1 MSFKIYFTAN
11 DISKK
16 YYGIVL
22 NESRKVFDFTSKSFA
37 APVSSSSNYHKYFSY
52 QSIKNFELDLSAFSF
67 TEGKYTINIMSH
79 ESSSSV
85 SYENDNLET
94 VVEGIW
100 NSSLNDFID
109 ARNIN
114 NYYTGKL
121 STFNSKTDSVVAS
134 NFSDEFA
141 KKSYELLAKT
151 LNAKNFFINLLS
163 SDTSKFGFSNL
174 AIKENGISLD
184 IFLGWT
190 GIDYAKNYN
199 AIFMDGLYEKL
210 FFSAPIKLNSNS
222 ISTIDNAL
230 ISNLLSGDFSL
241 IVQDTVGNEIVRGST
256 RQSGHSY
263 PVVPKPDLSG
273 GISVAIKRG
282 SISQR
287 ISIRGVQ

>member
-16 YYGIVL
+16 YYGIVF
-22 NESRKVFDFTSKSFA
+22 NESRKVFDFNSKIFVY
-37 APVSSSSNYHKYFSY
+37 PVSASTNYHKYFSY

-67 TEGKYTINIMSH
+67 VEGKYAINIMSH

-85 SYENDNLET
+85 SYENDTLET
-94 VVEGIW
+94 VIEGIW
-100 NSSLNDFID
+100 NPSLNDFVD
-109 ARNIN
+109 SRNIN

-121 STFNSKTDSVVAS
+121 STFNPRVETVVAS

-141 KKSYELLAKT
+141 KKSYELLSKT
-151 LNAKNFFINLLS
+151 FNAKNFFINLSS
-163 SDTSKFGFSNL
+163 SDSSKFGFSNL

-184 IFLGWT
+184 IFSGWT
-190 GIDYAKNYN
+190 GIDYTKNYN
-199 AIFMDGLYEKL
+199 VLFRDGLYEKP
-210 FFSAPIKLNSNS
+210 FFSSFIKFNSNS
-222 ISTIDNAL
+222 ISSLENSL

-241 IVQDTVGNEIVRGST
+241 IVQDANRKEIVRGST
-256 RQSGHSY
+256 RQSGQSY
-263 PVVPKPDLSG
+263 SVVPKPDLSG

>member
-16 YYGIVL
+16 YYGILL
-22 NESRKVFDFTSKSFA
+22 NESRKVFDFTSRLFVS
-37 APVSSSSNYHKYFSY
+37 PVSSSSNYHKYFSY
-52 QSIKNFELDLSAFSF
+52 QSIKNFELDLSSFSF
-67 TEGKYTINIMSH
+67 AEGKYAINIMSH
-79 ESSSSV
+79 DSSSAI
-85 SYENDNLET
+85 SYENDTLET
-94 VVEGIW
+94 VIEGIW
-100 NSSLNDFID
+100 NLSLNDFID

-121 STFNSKTDSVVAS
+121 STFNSKTDTVIAS

-151 LNAKNFFINLLS
+151 FNAKNFFINLSS

-174 AIKENGISLD
+174 AIKESGVSLD
-184 IFLGWT
+184 IFSGWT
-190 GIDYAKNYN
+190 GIDYTKNYN
-199 AIFMDGLYEKL
+199 IIFRDGLYEKL
-210 FFSAPIKLNSNS
+210 FFSSTIKLNSNS

-241 IVQDTVGNEIVRGST
+241 IIQDAGGNEIVRGST
-256 RQSGHSY
+256 RQSGQSY
-263 PVVPKPDLSG
+263 LPVPKPDLSG